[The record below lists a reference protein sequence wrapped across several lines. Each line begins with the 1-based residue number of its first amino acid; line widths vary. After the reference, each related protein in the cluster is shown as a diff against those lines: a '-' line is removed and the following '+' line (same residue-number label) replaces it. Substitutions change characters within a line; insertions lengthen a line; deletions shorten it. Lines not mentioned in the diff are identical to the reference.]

1 MFSLDAAFLAAS
13 FILALLFLGFRNI
26 YDDEVASF
34 NLIGDS
40 AGNIIRISNSEDV
53 HPPGMYLLSHT
64 AYVLIP
70 SPRWMTVI
78 PLLVFYAGLAVFV
91 FAVSPL
97 FTRKRSRVCFLLLA
111 TLHPQ
116 LLMWSN
122 SIRWYGWWTGIALL
136 VLAIALQPRKAGPP
150 SLTYR
155 RAALLGVLLA
165 CLFYVNYIT
174 LLFAAALF
182 LSVLLRYSLSI
193 WRQSLVTLACF
204 ILLIAP
210 QLRPFLTV
218 HMPASGHQRGSL
230 VVSAARTLQSLS
242 ASEAYLP
249 WHPLALIAVV
259 IFLCFA
265 TAGLTLAI
273 RFARK
278 SGDSFFAEGRRQPV
292 ICILAF
298 AAVFLFLVVFSGL
311 GAKPRNGLLL
321 IPVLAPAAALVFGEI
336 KSRLLQNALLGFF
349 AVWIAVGLGHLIG
362 RRGVSKAGM
371 NDRPEQV
378 LNFVRD
384 SRGTSCS
391 VTMTYDPEVTF
402 TMARSRL
409 PHSLVLGYGPNSM
422 YRGAPA
428 FDPRDCSH
436 IELYVVR
443 SYLGGYRNGQDLL
456 NELARAQ
463 HFIGGPVETE
473 SFGFDPDARV
483 KRKLSSLIPGA
494 AGLPDYR
501 YVVSSGAI
509 SPADLASMESQLR
522 LFIVEDG
529 VTQPASPG
537 KVLED

>member
-1 MFSLDAAFLAAS
+1 MFSLEAAFLAAS
-13 FILALLFLGFRNI
+13 FTLALLFLGFRNI

-53 HPPGMYLLSHT
+53 HPPGMYLLSHA

-70 SPRWMTVI
+70 SPRWMTVV

-97 FTRKRSRVCFLLLA
+97 FTRKPSRVCFLLLG
-111 TLHPQ
+111 TLHPH

-122 SIRWYGWWTGIALL
+122 SIRWYGWWTGMALL
-136 VLAIALQPRKAGPP
+136 VLTIALQPRKIGLTN
-150 SLTYR
+150 LTYG

-174 LLFAAALF
+174 LLFTAALF
-182 LSVLLRYSLSI
+182 LSVLLRYSFSI

-230 VVSAARTLQSLS
+230 IVSAARTLQSLS

-265 TAGLTLAI
+265 IAGLTLAM

-278 SGDSFFAEGRRQPV
+278 SGDSFAEGRRQPV
-292 ICILAF
+292 ISILAF
-298 AAVFLFLVVFSGL
+298 AAIFLVLVVFSGL

-349 AVWIAVGLGHLIG
+349 AVWIAVGLAHLIG
-362 RRGVSKAGM
+362 RRGLSKAGM

-378 LNFVRD
+378 LDFVRD
-384 SRGTSCS
+384 SRETSCS

-463 HFIGGPVETE
+463 HFIGSPVKIE
-473 SFGFDPDARV
+473 SFGFDPDAQV

-501 YVVSSGAI
+501 YVVSSGEI
-509 SPADLASMESQLR
+509 SPLDLVSMRSQLR

-529 VTQPASPG
+529 VTQPALPG
-537 KVLED
+537 KVPQD